1 MATFTSFKT
10 RNSIVKRC
18 ISDDQTRLRLKYN
31 PYYLPF
37 DRQVGS
43 HVWLDGKELIMLSS
57 NDYLG
62 LSDHPKVIEA
72 GKKALEEW
80 GSGTTGSRFANGSRY
95 FHEKLES
102 DLASFLGKEAC
113 HVSVAGYISCM
124 SSIESFARKGD
135 LIIVDRNVHSSLWAG
150 IANTGARLE
159 RFGHNNIESLKEVL
173 GQESPE
179 ITKMWVVEGVFSME
193 GHIANLPDYLTVIQN
208 QNCFIVVDDA
218 HGFGVLGKQGRGTVD
233 YFGVTDQVDV
243 IAGSMSK
250 SMAST
255 GGFVA
260 GSTEIIEYLRTHSK
274 QTVFSA
280 ALSPCQTAC
289 AQAALDVIKE
299 EPEHLQH
306 LWDNTRYYHKLLLDL
321 GLDIWESKTPATPI
335 VLGKIESA
343 YYFWKKL
350 MQKGVFTN
358 IIPPPAVSPNK
369 ILIRTAISA
378 RHSKED
384 LEKIGEAMKF
394 AAKGL

>member
-1 MATFTSFKT
+1 MITST
-10 RNSIVKRC
+10 SSNARNAIVERC
-18 ISDDQTRLRLKYN
+18 INDDQTRLRLKYN

-37 DRQVGS
+37 DKQIGS

-72 GKKALEEW
+72 GKKALEDW
-80 GSGTTGSRFANGSRY
+80 GGGTTGSRFANGSRS
-95 FHEKLES
+95 FHKKLEA
-102 DLASFLGKEAC
+102 DLANFIGKEAC

-159 RFGHNNIESLKEVL
+159 RFGHNNTESLKKVL
-173 GQESPE
+173 EKESPE
-179 ITKMWVVEGVFSME
+179 IAKMLVVEGIFSME
-193 GHIANLPDYLTVIQN
+193 GHIANLHDYLTVIQN
-208 QNCFIVVDDA
+208 QNCFFVVDDA
-218 HGFGVLGKQGRGTVD
+218 HGFGVLGEQGRGTVD
-233 YFGVTDQVDV
+233 HFGATDQVDI

-250 SMAST
+250 SMGST

-260 GSTEIIEYLRTHSK
+260 GSNEIIEYLRTHSK

-289 AQAALDVIKE
+289 AQAALDIIQT
-299 EPEHLQH
+299 EPEHLQR

-321 GLDIWESKTPATPI
+321 DLDIWGSETPATPI
-335 VLGKIESA
+335 VLGKIERA

-350 MQKGVFTN
+350 MKKGIFTN
-358 IIPPPAVSPNK
+358 IIPPPAVLPNK

-378 RHSKED
+378 RHTKED
-384 LEKIGEAMKF
+384 LEKIGEAMAF

>member
-1 MATFTSFKT
+1 MITST
-10 RNSIVKRC
+10 SSSARNSIFERC
-18 ISDDQTRLRLKYN
+18 LNDDQTRLRLKYN

-37 DRQVGS
+37 DKQIGS

-80 GSGTTGSRFANGSRY
+80 GGGTTGSRFANGSRY
-95 FHEKLES
+95 FHEKLEA
-102 DLASFLGKEAC
+102 DLANFLGKEAC
-113 HVSVAGYISCM
+113 HISVAGYISCM

-135 LIIVDRNVHSSLWAG
+135 LIIVDRNIHSSLWAG

-159 RFGHNNIESLKEVL
+159 RFGHNNTESLKEVL
-173 GQESPE
+173 EKESPE
-179 ITKMWVVEGVFSME
+179 IAKMLVVEGVFSME
-193 GHIANLPDYLTVIQN
+193 GHIANLLDYLTVIQN

-218 HGFGVLGKQGRGTVD
+218 HGFGVLGEQGRGTVD
-233 YFGVTDQVDV
+233 HFGATDQVDV

-250 SMAST
+250 SMGST

-260 GSTEIIEYLRTHSK
+260 GSNEIIEYLRTHSK
-274 QTVFSA
+274 QTIFSA

-289 AQAALDVIKE
+289 AQAALDVIQT
-299 EPEHLQH
+299 EPEHLQR
-306 LWDNTRYYHKLLLDL
+306 LWDNTRYYHKLLIDLD
-321 GLDIWESKTPATPI
+321 LDIWGSETPATPI
-335 VLGKIESA
+335 VLGKIERA

-350 MQKGVFTN
+350 MKKGIFTN
-358 IIPPPAVSPNK
+358 IIPPPAVLPNK

-378 RHSKED
+378 RHTKED
-384 LEKIGEAMKF
+384 LEKIGEAMAF

>member
-1 MATFTSFKT
+1 MITST
-10 RNSIVKRC
+10 SSSARNSIVERC
-18 ISDDQTRLRLKYN
+18 INDDQTRLRLKYN

-37 DRQVGS
+37 DKQVGS

-72 GKKALEEW
+72 GKKALEDW
-80 GSGTTGSRFANGSRY
+80 GGGTTGSRFANGSRY
-95 FHEKLES
+95 FHEKLEA
-102 DLASFLGKEAC
+102 DLANFLGKEAC

-159 RFGHNNIESLKEVL
+159 RFGHNNTESLKEVL
-173 GQESPE
+173 AIESPDVAK
-179 ITKMWVVEGVFSME
+179 ILVVEGVFSME
-193 GHIANLPDYLTVIQN
+193 GHIANLLDYLAVTQN

-218 HGFGVLGKQGRGTVD
+218 HGFGVLGEQGRGTVD
-233 YFGVTDQVDV
+233 HFGATDQVDI

-250 SMAST
+250 SMGST

-260 GSTEIIEYLRTHSK
+260 GSNETIEYLRTHSK

-289 AQAALDVIKE
+289 AQAALDVMQT
-299 EPEHLQH
+299 EPEHLQR

-321 GLDIWESKTPATPI
+321 DLDIWGSETPATPI
-335 VLGKIESA
+335 VLGKIERA

-350 MQKGVFTN
+350 MKKGIFTN
-358 IIPPPAVSPNK
+358 IIPPPAVLPNK

-378 RHSKED
+378 RHTKED
-384 LEKIGEAMKF
+384 LEKIGEAMAF

>member
-1 MATFTSFKT
+1 MITST
-10 RNSIVKRC
+10 SSSARNSIVERC
-18 ISDDQTRLRLKYN
+18 ITDDQTRLRLKYN

-37 DRQVGS
+37 DKQIGS

-80 GSGTTGSRFANGSRY
+80 GGGTTGSRFANGSRY
-95 FHEKLES
+95 FHEKLEA
-102 DLASFLGKEAC
+102 DLANFLGKEAC

-135 LIIVDRNVHSSLWAG
+135 LIIVDRNIHSSLWAG

-159 RFGHNNIESLKEVL
+159 RFSHNNTESLKEVL
-173 GQESPE
+173 EKESPE
-179 ITKMWVVEGVFSME
+179 IAKMLVVEGVFSME
-193 GHIANLPDYLTVIQN
+193 GHIANLLDYLTVIQN
-208 QNCFIVVDDA
+208 QNCFFVVDDA
-218 HGFGVLGKQGRGTVD
+218 HGFGVLGEQGRGTVD
-233 YFGVTDQVDV
+233 HFGATDQVDV
-243 IAGSMSK
+243 ITGSMSK
-250 SMAST
+250 SMGST

-260 GSTEIIEYLRTHSK
+260 GSNEIIEYLRTHSK

-289 AQAALDVIKE
+289 AQAALDVIQT
-299 EPEHLQH
+299 EPEHLQR
-306 LWDNTRYYHKLLLDL
+306 LWDNTRYYHKLLIDLD
-321 GLDIWESKTPATPI
+321 LDIWGSETPATPI
-335 VLGKIESA
+335 VLGKIERA
-343 YYFWKKL
+343 YYFWEKL
-350 MQKGVFTN
+350 MKKGIFTN
-358 IIPPPAVSPNK
+358 IIPPPAVLPNK

-378 RHSKED
+378 RHTKED
-384 LEKIGEAMKF
+384 LEKIGEAMAF

>member
-1 MATFTSFKT
+1 MITST
-10 RNSIVKRC
+10 SSSARNGIVERC
-18 ISDDQTRLRLKYN
+18 INDDQTRLRLKYN

-37 DRQVGS
+37 DKQIGS

-72 GKKALEEW
+72 GKKALEDW
-80 GSGTTGSRFANGSRY
+80 GGGTTGSRFANGSRY
-95 FHEKLES
+95 FHEKLEA
-102 DLASFLGKEAC
+102 DLANFLGKEAC

-135 LIIVDRNVHSSLWAG
+135 LIIVDRNIHSSLWAG

-159 RFGHNNIESLKEVL
+159 RFGHNNTDSLKKVL
-173 GQESPE
+173 EKESPE
-179 ITKMWVVEGVFSME
+179 IAKMLVVEGIFSME
-193 GHIANLPDYLTVIQN
+193 GHIANLLDYLTVIQN
-208 QNCFIVVDDA
+208 QNCFFVVDDA
-218 HGFGVLGKQGRGTVD
+218 HGFGVLGEQGRGTVD
-233 YFGVTDQVDV
+233 HFGATDQVDV

-250 SMAST
+250 SMGST

-260 GSTEIIEYLRTHSK
+260 GSNEIIEYLRTHSK
-274 QTVFSA
+274 QTIFSA

-289 AQAALDVIKE
+289 AQAALDVIQT
-299 EPEHLQH
+299 EPEHLQR
-306 LWDNTRYYHKLLLDL
+306 LWDNTRYYHKLLIDLD
-321 GLDIWESKTPATPI
+321 LDIWGSETPATPI
-335 VLGKIESA
+335 VLGKIERA

-350 MQKGVFTN
+350 MKKGIFTN
-358 IIPPPAVSPNK
+358 IIPPPAVLPNK

-378 RHSKED
+378 RHTKED
-384 LEKIGEAMKF
+384 MEKIGEAMAF

>member
-1 MATFTSFKT
+1 MITSTFSSA
-10 RNSIVKRC
+10 RNSIVERC
-18 ISDDQTRLRLKYN
+18 INDDQTRLRLKYN

-37 DRQVGS
+37 DKQIGS

-72 GKKALEEW
+72 GKKALEDW
-80 GSGTTGSRFANGSRY
+80 GGGTTGSRFANGSRY
-95 FHEKLES
+95 FHEKLEA
-102 DLASFLGKEAC
+102 DLANFLGKEAC

-135 LIIVDRNVHSSLWAG
+135 LIIVDRNIHSSLWAG

-159 RFGHNNIESLKEVL
+159 RFGHNNTESLKEVMEK
-173 GQESPE
+173 ESPE
-179 ITKMWVVEGVFSME
+179 IAKLLVVEGVFSME
-193 GHIANLPDYLTVIQN
+193 GHIANLLDYLTVIQN
-208 QNCFIVVDDA
+208 QNCFFVVDDA
-218 HGFGVLGKQGRGTVD
+218 HGFGVLGEQGRGTVD
-233 YFGVTDQVDV
+233 HFGATDQVDV
-243 IAGSMSK
+243 ITGSMSK
-250 SMAST
+250 SMGST

-260 GSTEIIEYLRTHSK
+260 GSNEIIEYLRTHSK

-289 AQAALDVIKE
+289 AQAALDIIQT
-299 EPEHLQH
+299 EPEHLQY
-306 LWDNTRYYHKLLLDL
+306 LWDNTRYYHKLLIDLD
-321 GLDIWESKTPATPI
+321 LDIWGSETPATPI
-335 VLGKIESA
+335 VLGKIERA

-350 MQKGVFTN
+350 MKKGIFTN
-358 IIPPPAVSPNK
+358 IIPPPAVLPNK

-378 RHSKED
+378 RHTKED
-384 LEKIGEAMKF
+384 LEKIGEAMAF